1 MSDPARMLLASQVL
15 VQFLTQ
21 SLVTTCC
28 SNNKVG
34 VGGRQGWR
42 WVLDWIQRHSTPT
55 KQRDLLQMNG
65 FEELEQLGASQSVS
79 SFIDLVD
86 GIFKGRSVAGDDAQI

>member
-1 MSDPARMLLASQVL
+1 MLLASQVL

-55 KQRDLLQMNG
+55 NLKGYMQMNG
-65 FEELEQLGASQSVS
+65 FEGLEQLGASQSVS
-79 SFIDLVD
+79 SFNDLVD
-86 GIFKGRSVAGDDAQI
+86 GIFKARSLAGDDAQI

>member
-1 MSDPARMLLASQVL
+1 M
-15 VQFLTQ
+15 QFLAL

-86 GIFKGRSVAGDDAQI
+86 GIFNLRNTAE